1 MTTEK
6 IVLEVHVN
14 ALDASDIEM
23 VRQATV
29 EALEA
34 MFSLAWTS
42 VILSSRIVP
51 NSDEDKGLPIE

>member
-14 ALDASDIEM
+14 AQDTSEIEM
-23 VRQATV
+23 VRQAAV

-42 VILSSRIVP
+42 IILSSRIVP